1 MSLVP
6 YLLDNLV
13 IDRVDLVDEGANS
26 AAFIQLYKRKE
37 RCAVMDVNEILSKL
51 KPEHAGVIQQELDR
65 LNGEVEKGKT
75 AQSELA
81 TAQSELATAQAEITT
96 LKSKLPCECDGE
108 ADENGVC
115 KSCGCTKKS
124 NEDNTCNCDGEADEN
139 GICKACG
146 KTKAFDETETLK
158 RMPIEAQKVFAK
170 MRAQKEAAEAEL
182 RKAKEAEAEAE
193 AVTKAASLKS
203 LPVSQD
209 TLVGIVKNCSTEVFE
224 VLSTINTA
232 LDGVVLNEI
241 GKSSEGLAGAW
252 EKIEAKASEIASRDN
267 VTKQKAI
274 SIAIK
279 ENPGLYDD
287 YLRGGA
293 N

>member
-1 MSLVP
+1 MP

-65 LNGEVEKGKT
+65 LNGELEKGKT
-75 AQSELA
+75 AQA
-81 TAQSELATAQAEITT
+81 DLATAQAEITT

-115 KSCGCTKKS
+115 KNCGCTKKS
-124 NEDNTCNCDGEADEN
+124 KEDSECSCDGEADEN
-139 GICKACG
+139 GVCKKCG

-158 RMPIEAQKVFAK
+158 RMPAAAQEAFAK
-170 MRAQKEAAEAEL
+170 MKAQKEAAEEEL

-203 LPVSQD
+203 LPVSQE
-209 TLVGIVKNCSTEVFE
+209 TLVGIVKNCSPEVFD
-224 VLSTINTA
+224 VLSTINAA

-241 GKSSEGLAGAW
+241 GKSSDGLAGAW
-252 EKIEAKASEIASRDN
+252 DKIEAKAAEIATRDN

-279 ENPGLYDD
+279 ENPELYND
-287 YLRGGA
+287 YLQGGA